1 MSDIKH
7 TQSKLTQYCINLVH
21 AILDLSEV
29 YLWDGRLDDALHL
42 LESDLVEQIE
52 KELPMKEIIQLQV
65 QRAKT
70 MRFKCQLDGSNNDT
84 FLERLCNTE
93 RKAHSL
99 GDLGVLSD
107 VVRLTG
113 LVIYLTLVRTMV

>member
-70 MRFKCQLDGSNNDT
+70 MRFWHYCTTSKKGSLIWKT
-84 FLERLCNTE
+84 RAF
-93 RKAHSL
+93 
-99 GDLGVLSD
+99 
-107 VVRLTG
+107 
-113 LVIYLTLVRTMV
+113 